1 MISPYF
7 KHDSKVSEQDLINDL
22 SRETVFLRGQ
32 DFSYIPRDS
41 SDADTLFGEDVKSTF
56 TAAVTLEMICT
67 NMTGFD
73 GEGDFF
79 SRFGLDIR
87 DEATFQIHKG
97 RFTEEVTAVYADIE
111 RPREGDLI
119 YYDMASS
126 ILEITFVEKEKP
138 FYTRGI
144 QTMWE
149 CTVKKFEYNHDE
161 MLSGIVAVDDIETE
175 IDFGDDSEDIQ
186 TESDTFMNFDEN
198 DPFSNNSY

>member
-7 KHDSKVSEQDLINDL
+7 KHTNKVSEQDLINDL
-22 SRETVFLRGQ
+22 SRETVYLRGQ

-79 SRFGLDIR
+79 SRYGLDIR
-87 DEATFQIHKG
+87 DEANFEIHKG
-97 RFTEEVTAVYADIE
+97 RFTEVVTAVYPEIE

-119 YYDMASS
+119 YYAMAST
-126 ILEITFVEKEKP
+126 ILEITFVEPEKP
-138 FYTRGI
+138 FYTRGV
-144 QTMWE
+144 QTMWNL
-149 CTVKKFEYNHDE
+149 TLKKFEYNHDE
-161 MLSGIVAVDDIETE
+161 MSSGIPAVDDIKNTV
-175 IDFGDDSEDIQ
+175 DYGDDSESIQ
-186 TESDTFMNFDEN
+186 EESDTIIDFDES
-198 DPFSNNSY
+198 DPFSNNTY